1 MVDKI
6 LSDAQYP
13 QTKCTCSP
21 RPLHASRVRDKPP
34 TS

>member
-13 QTKCTCSP
+13 QTKC
-21 RPLHASRVRDKPP
+21 ASTPIEIRTGFDGRG
-34 TS
+34 